1 MQVKCVDD
9 IIDRRDTSNF
19 GVSRKEVIQVIT
31 ELRQA
36 NLFVKAENQLD
47 YLIRDNR
54 LTCLKRLGRVVT
66 AQATTTE

>member
-1 MQVKCVDD
+1 MDD

-36 NLFVKAENQLD
+36 NLFVKAENHLN
-47 YLIRDNR
+47 YLIRVKW
-54 LTCLKRLGRVVT
+54 LTHVKMLVRVV
-66 AQATTTE
+66 